1 MPLVCLLTALFCCSG
16 RVEEPDWNTAGNQE
30 MFGIQVK
37 PLLRAVCFLWSPESP
52 QSEARWKE
60 RSHRGDSSLLNPW
73 DLQEDEEVLA
83 GHLLL
88 PASNESNETD
98 NQRPAPPRAKT
109 PLVSAAG
116 RAEGP
121 QQGHADL

>member
-1 MPLVCLLTALFCCSG
+1 MLPVCFLTAPFCCSG
-16 RVEEPDWNTAGNQE
+16 RVEEPDWNTARNQE

-37 PLLRAVCFLWSPESP
+37 PLLRAVCFQWSPKSP
-52 QSEARWKE
+52 QSEARRKE
-60 RSHRGDSSLLNPW
+60 RSHRGDGSLLNPW

-88 PASNESNETD
+88 PASNEPNKTD
-98 NQRPAPPRAKT
+98 NQRLAPARAKT

-121 QQGHADL
+121 QRGHADL